1 MTIFSE
7 YIKRMTKRGKNLIT
21 SYDIA
26 IYNKSSGTVG
36 TPKRIPMTN
45 LGVEKFVL
53 YNVEYENT
61 LIAKKFGNSLNSGRA
76 VTLI

>member
-1 MTIFSE
+1 MSE
-7 YIKRMTKRGKNLIT
+7 KGEKNLIT

-26 IYNKSSGTVG
+26 IYNKSSGTIG

-53 YNVEYENT
+53 YNVEYENI
-61 LIAKKFGNSLNSGRA
+61 LIAKNLEI
-76 VTLI
+76 L

>member
-1 MTIFSE
+1 MSE
-7 YIKRMTKRGKNLIT
+7 KGEKNLIT
-21 SYDIA
+21 SYNIA

-53 YNVEYENT
+53 YNVEY
-61 LIAKKFGNSLNSGRA
+61 
-76 VTLI
+76 